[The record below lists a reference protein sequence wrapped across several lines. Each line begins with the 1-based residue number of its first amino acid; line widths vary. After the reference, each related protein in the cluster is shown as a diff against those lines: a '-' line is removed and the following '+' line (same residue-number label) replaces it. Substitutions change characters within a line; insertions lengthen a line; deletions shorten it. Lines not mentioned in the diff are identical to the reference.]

1 MSKFDYLIRA
11 PQKNPKIPIIICNMP
26 LIIPIGLC
34 GLNINIKVTPKW
46 YYAPECL
53 QENKIAYMED
63 RKNYYK
69 TI

>member
-1 MSKFDYLIRA
+1 
-11 PQKNPKIPIIICNMP
+11 MP

-53 QENKIAYMED
+53 QENKIALW
-63 RKNYYK
+63 
-69 TI
+69 TIVKIITKQYSRLDHHIICGTMK